1 MTELNVGAG
10 GHEKGKTKG
19 SQRRGSNG
27 ELYDHSR
34 SLGTFKIASNE
45 AGIIEIPIYRANCQG
60 RDPGRS
66 AISGGDA
73 IIGGIL
79 RNLIVQN
86 RNQVARR
93 QSDIKRIED
102 EIQELQQQG
111 KEWED
116 LLGVIEE
123 TAEQNGEN

>member
-1 MTELNVGAG
+1 MSGSIAGAG
-10 GHEKGKTKG
+10 NNEKRTTKDSQGRGDDGKLYGHAG
-19 SQRRGSNG
+19 
-27 ELYDHSR
+27 
-34 SLGTFKIASNE
+34 SLGTFAITSNE
-45 AGIIEIPIYRANCQG
+45 AGIIKIPIYRADCQG
-60 RDPGRS
+60 RTPGRS
-66 AISGGDA
+66 AINGGDA